1 MALSRFR
8 LRVLGLA
15 VLWLASSGAP
25 AFATMSIPEALS
37 NGQQLGANQEEAA
50 GSGLAGMGSSVT
62 SASGVLNTQVVGN
75 PADGAD
81 SRTGATATGSYA
93 FTLNCN
99 RTNQQN
105 PIFPGD
111 YGLFVANCTYAG
123 SGGQSAV
130 SGFTL
135 GYCLASVNGG
145 DCSVG
150 SSNWQYTGAG
160 PGQTVQLGSGISAVI
175 GSCPANGS
183 GSCSGTLTVNNS
195 TVHTANSGS
204 LTNDATNEVVSGQNG
219 DQNALEKTY
228 DSGDYQTA
236 LQTDN
241 SQLQLNSCSQQIKG
255 GLNGNGIIYTCN
267 GAQQANFNPSACT
280 STEQCVKWATQTTS
294 YSETCNEDIPLS
306 QNTCTTQTPVQNCTI
321 TDEQAQYTCD
331 DQLQISVVPGCT
343 PGQVL
348 SSQSVPYA
356 GDTFTATLVCEN
368 GGYQVQFSFLS
379 TVYIN
384 ISAGPGASFQ
394 SGNVFFSSGAT
405 NWCGGDCCGSD
416 YLTYNQSCSGGSCSV
431 SWTTGDPCQS
441 FGASDNGSYQYPYQI
456 INNGYSNGCSLYQ
469 NAS

>member
-1 MALSRFR
+1 MLVPRSRWIS
-8 LRVLGLA
+8 LLLA
-15 VLWLASSGAP
+15 LASTGWGTA
-25 AFATMSIPEALS
+25 ALATVTIPEALS
-37 NGQQLGANQEEAA
+37 QGQQMGANQEESAGSNINGLATTANGAA
-50 GSGLAGMGSSVT
+50 GVGSVQ
-62 SASGVLNTQVVGN
+62 AVGN

-81 SRTGATATGSYA
+81 SRTGATATGTYS

-99 RTNQQN
+99 QTTSQN

-111 YGLFVANCTYAG
+111 YGLFVANCTYSG
-123 SGGQSAV
+123 SGSQSTV

-145 DCSVG
+145 NCMPG
-150 SSNWQYTGAG
+150 SPNWQYTGAG
-160 PGQTVQLGSGISAVI
+160 SGQSVQLASGITVSM
-175 GSCPANGS
+175 GTCPANGS
-183 GSCSGTLTVNNS
+183 ASCPGTLTVNNS
-195 TVHTANSGS
+195 TVHTADSGA
-204 LTNDATNEVVSGQNG
+204 LTNDATNEVLSGQNG
-219 DQNALEKTY
+219 VQNAMEQTY
-228 DSGDYQTA
+228 NSGNYQSA
-236 LQTDN
+236 LQTGN
-241 SQLQLNSCSQQIKG
+241 SQYQLGSCTQQITG

-267 GAQQANFNPSACT
+267 GAQQANFNANACT
-280 STEQCVKWATQTTS
+280 STEQCVKWATQTEDYT
-294 YSETCNEDIPLS
+294 ETCNQDIPLS
-306 QNTCTTQTPVQNCTI
+306 ENTCTTQTPVQNCTI
-321 TDEQAQYTCD
+321 TDQQAQYTCE

-394 SGNVFFSSGAT
+394 SGNVFFSSGAS

-441 FGASDNGSYQYPYQI
+441 FGANGGGAYQYPYQI